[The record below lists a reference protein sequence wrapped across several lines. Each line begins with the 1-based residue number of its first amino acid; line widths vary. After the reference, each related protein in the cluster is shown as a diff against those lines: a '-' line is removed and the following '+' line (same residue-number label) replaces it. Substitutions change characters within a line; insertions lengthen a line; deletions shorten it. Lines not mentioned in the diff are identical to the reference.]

1 MGFYDAFFGSDQ
13 SQYTAYAI
21 VAAIIAICITIL
33 LTATDIP
40 VSNRLLI
47 VFFVIIS
54 LVPSVFLTLFELT
67 CIVTGGTEP
76 NKWWCYAFA
85 WVLAAFIIIYCIFIV
100 IISLISLFTYNN
112 AIDNVT
118 ETENKSRLSPEVS
131 NNYAK
136 QIIENDEKQTK
147 QIEKFY
153 NDSMT
158 AMMNEANPPP
168 DDKNEPQEDKI
179 EEFRYSTRTLSQTRT
194 QPPTITQP
202 PTRRAGETTR
212 EYTQRQQATTSQG
225 IQKNLAEAEIIRQ
238 AEINKI
244 VNHPNNRNA
253 TQQSKNDLYARLNSN
268 YKTGTFSF
276 FTDYGSLNSNEEP
289 NPPSNPDLNEPQE
302 DKIEEFGRTKAQYDA
317 DQAAAVARLK
327 NRNYDDK
334 LAKAKAAQAR
344 SYIRR
349 GSRFTDYGSVNSNE
363 EFDDSNYFSYNDFKQ
378 N

>member
-1 MGFYDAFFGSDQ
+1 MGFYDSFFGSDQ

-33 LTATDIP
+33 LTSTDIP

-147 QIEKFY
+147 QIDKFY

-158 AMMNEANPPP
+158 AMMNESNPTP

-179 EEFRYSTRTLSQTRT
+179 EEFGRTKAQ
-194 QPPTITQP
+194 TITQSS
-202 PTRRAGETTR
+202 TRRAGETQT
-212 EYTQRQQATTSQG
+212 EYTTRYQNTTLPV
-225 IQKNLAEAEIIRQ
+225 IHANNANLEAIRQ
-238 AEINKI
+238 AEIKKI
-244 VNHPNNRNA
+244 VNNPNNKNA
-253 TQQSKNDLYARLNSN
+253 TQKSKDELYASLNKT
-268 YKTGTFSF
+268 YRTGTMAL
-276 FTDYGSLNSNEEP
+276 FTDYGSVNSNEEP

-302 DKIEEFGRTKAQYDA
+302 DKIEEFGITKAQD
-317 DQAAAVARLK
+317 DDRAAAVTALRQ
-327 NRNYDDK
+327 RQYTDM
-334 LAKAKAAQAR
+334 LATAQAKVAR
-344 SYIRR
+344 STLRR

>member
-1 MGFYDAFFGSDQ
+1 MGFYDAFFGSEQ

-33 LTATDIP
+33 LTATDVP

-76 NKWWCYAFA
+76 NHWWCYAFA

-118 ETENKSRLSPEVS
+118 MEEQNGRLTPEVS

-136 QIIENDEKQTK
+136 QIINNDEENTK

-153 NDSMT
+153 AELVEKNRHSNPEVSIDNSKQIIPNNDKKPEDIEKNI
-158 AMMNEANPPP
+158 NEMASS
-168 DDKNEPQEDKI
+168 NEKI
-179 EEFRYSTRTLSQTRT
+179 EEFGSYEDYLYKAARDQVRGKIFKRTPGGGRWL
-194 QPPTITQP
+194 
-202 PTRRAGETTR
+202 
-212 EYTQRQQATTSQG
+212 
-225 IQKNLAEAEIIRQ
+225 
-238 AEINKI
+238 
-244 VNHPNNRNA
+244 
-253 TQQSKNDLYARLNSN
+253 
-268 YKTGTFSF
+268 
-276 FTDYGSLNSNEEP
+276 FTDYGSINSNE
-289 NPPSNPDLNEPQE
+289 DFE
-302 DKIEEFGRTKAQYDA
+302 DSKYFI
-317 DQAAAVARLK
+317 
-327 NRNYDDK
+327 YDD
-334 LAKAKAAQAR
+334 
-344 SYIRR
+344 
-349 GSRFTDYGSVNSNE
+349 
-363 EFDDSNYFSYNDFKQ
+363 FKK

>member
-33 LTATDIP
+33 LTATDVP

-76 NKWWCYAFA
+76 NHWWCYAFA

-118 ETENKSRLSPEVS
+118 MEEQNGRLTPEVS

-136 QIIENDEKQTK
+136 QIINNDEENTK

-153 NDSMT
+153 AELIEKNRHSNPEVSIDNSKQIIPNNDKKPEDIEKNN
-158 AMMNEANPPP
+158 NEMASS
-168 DDKNEPQEDKI
+168 NEKI
-179 EEFRYSTRTLSQTRT
+179 EEFGKKTSQTPADVAAIQAAQAAIQQT
-194 QPPTITQP
+194 VNANSYASELTKAYAKYAKSSLPT
-202 PTRRAGETTR
+202 
-212 EYTQRQQATTSQG
+212 
-225 IQKNLAEAEIIRQ
+225 K
-238 AEINKI
+238 KW
-244 VNHPNNRNA
+244 
-253 TQQSKNDLYARLNSN
+253 
-268 YKTGTFSF
+268 
-276 FTDYGSLNSNEEP
+276 FTDYGSINSNE
-289 NPPSNPDLNEPQE
+289 NFE
-302 DKIEEFGRTKAQYDA
+302 DSKYFI
-317 DQAAAVARLK
+317 
-327 NRNYDDK
+327 YDD
-334 LAKAKAAQAR
+334 
-344 SYIRR
+344 
-349 GSRFTDYGSVNSNE
+349 
-363 EFDDSNYFSYNDFKQ
+363 FKK

>member
-136 QIIENDEKQTK
+136 QIIENDEKQAK

-158 AMMNEANPPP
+158 AMMNEANPTP
-168 DDKNEPQEDKI
+168 DDKKEINILNPATAMAAISGMMNTNDAGDTFINNEHFEATKSPAISKFTNDISSHPQPP
-179 EEFRYSTRTLSQTRT
+179 T
-194 QPPTITQP
+194 QPPKPQIASFENKP
-202 PTRRAGETTR
+202 SMK
-212 EYTQRQQATTSQG
+212 SQF
-225 IQKNLAEAEIIRQ
+225 
-238 AEINKI
+238 
-244 VNHPNNRNA
+244 
-253 TQQSKNDLYARLNSN
+253 SN
-268 YKTGTFSF
+268 FGANPSDEE
-276 FTDYGSLNSNEEP
+276 FTDGYFP
-289 NPPSNPDLNEPQE
+289 Y
-302 DKIEEFGRTKAQYDA
+302 DKF
-317 DQAAAVARLK
+317 AA
-327 NRNYDDK
+327 N
-334 LAKAKAAQAR
+334 
-344 SYIRR
+344 
-349 GSRFTDYGSVNSNE
+349 
-363 EFDDSNYFSYNDFKQ
+363 
-378 N
+378 

>member
-85 WVLAAFIIIYCIFIV
+85 WILAAFIIIYCIFIV

-112 AIDNVT
+112 AIDNVSD
-118 ETENKSRLSPEVS
+118 TENKSRLSPEVS

-136 QIIENDEKQTK
+136 QIIETDEHQTK

-153 NDSMT
+153 NDSIMAAMINQAEKKESENLSPATSMSSMASISSIIGEQPQQQPQQPEQQTEQQTSISQFTNNQISPLSSFTDMKKSIT
-158 AMMNEANPPP
+158 AAFSNYGGLSSE
-168 DDKNEPQEDKI
+168 
-179 EEFRYSTRTLSQTRT
+179 EEFSD
-194 QPPTITQP
+194 
-202 PTRRAGETTR
+202 G
-212 EYTQRQQATTSQG
+212 
-225 IQKNLAEAEIIRQ
+225 
-238 AEINKI
+238 
-244 VNHPNNRNA
+244 
-253 TQQSKNDLYARLNSN
+253 
-268 YKTGTFSF
+268 F
-276 FTDYGSLNSNEEP
+276 
-289 NPPSNPDLNEPQE
+289 
-302 DKIEEFGRTKAQYDA
+302 
-317 DQAAAVARLK
+317 
-327 NRNYDDK
+327 
-334 LAKAKAAQAR
+334 
-344 SYIRR
+344 
-349 GSRFTDYGSVNSNE
+349 
-363 EFDDSNYFSYNDFKQ
+363 FSYDKFAAN
-378 N
+378 

>member
-158 AMMNEANPPP
+158 AMMNEANPTP
-168 DDKNEPQEDKI
+168 DDKKEINILNPATAMATISGMMNNNGSGDTFINNEHFEATNSHAISKFTNDI
-179 EEFRYSTRTLSQTRT
+179 SSQTQQHPQPPT
-194 QPPTITQP
+194 QPPTQP
-202 PTRRAGETTR
+202 QIASFENKHSMK
-212 EYTQRQQATTSQG
+212 SQF
-225 IQKNLAEAEIIRQ
+225 
-238 AEINKI
+238 
-244 VNHPNNRNA
+244 
-253 TQQSKNDLYARLNSN
+253 SN
-268 YKTGTFSF
+268 FGANPSDEE
-276 FTDYGSLNSNEEP
+276 FTDGYFP
-289 NPPSNPDLNEPQE
+289 Y
-302 DKIEEFGRTKAQYDA
+302 DKF
-317 DQAAAVARLK
+317 AA
-327 NRNYDDK
+327 N
-334 LAKAKAAQAR
+334 
-344 SYIRR
+344 
-349 GSRFTDYGSVNSNE
+349 
-363 EFDDSNYFSYNDFKQ
+363 
-378 N
+378 